1 MVPRLDSTLY
11 VVRHIFSVGKPD
23 EKRGDYEHFISD
35 NFACSLENF
44 LLSNSSRLWPAYLT
58 LAQLLEI

>member
-1 MVPRLDSTLY
+1 MK
-11 VVRHIFSVGKPD
+11 G
-23 EKRGDYEHFISD
+23 GDYEHFISD

-44 LLSNSSRLWPAYLT
+44 LLSDSSRLWPAYLT